1 MASSAD
7 EVRSLIRR
15 FEEAMNSRR
24 LDLLDDILSA
34 DVVRHCQA
42 TPQLSVR
49 TREEFEQFLQQDT
62 ATFPD
67 NVQTFTQIVVEGDRA
82 AVWATYEGTQTGPMG
97 PFPPSGKKARF
108 DFAGVFRIDDGRI
121 AEFWITWDNVT
132 VLSQL
137 GHLPG

>member
-1 MASSAD
+1 MSSSPE
-7 EVRSLIRR
+7 EVRTLVRR
-15 FEEAMNSRR
+15 LEDAMNTRR
-24 LDLLDDILSA
+24 HDLLDDILAA

-42 TPQLSVR
+42 TPQLSI
-49 TREEFEQFLQQDT
+49 TNREEFKSFLQQDA

-67 NVQTFTQIVVEGDRA
+67 NVQTFTQLLVDGDRA
-82 AVWATYEGTQTGPMG
+82 AVWATYEGTQTGQMG
-97 PFPPSGKKARF
+97 PFPPSGRAARF

-121 AEFWITWDNVT
+121 AEFWITWDNLT